1 MLLGEGA
8 ADTVQDIDADT
19 LAKDIM
25 GFEEINEEGEE
36 VGGENTTN

>member
-8 ADTVQDIDADT
+8 ADTIQDIDSDT
-19 LAKDIM
+19 LAKDIL

-36 VGGENTTN
+36 VGNNTTN

>member
-1 MLLGEGA
+1 MGEGA

-36 VGGENTTN
+36 VAENTTQ